1 MNYIVDNSGCLT
13 SLQDVKEL
21 ESQETR
27 PRCWMERT
35 RIDIFLVPL
44 LAPEK
49 ERNMDFVLVVVAALE
64 VLIGSLSRS
73 GSGGIRISA
82 CGVWFA
88 CL

>member
-49 ERNMDFVLVVVAALE
+49 ERNMDFVLVFVAVCFELMLDTGGRGICDHGRGPGLE
-64 VLIGSLSRS
+64 LEI
-73 GSGGIRISA
+73 
-82 CGVWFA
+82 
-88 CL
+88 